1 MSNANEET
9 EGVPRGR
16 NRHEEEAPAAEEEE
30 EARRAGLGF
39 ERDND
44 HQDEE
49 WEDEFASGDEDEDD
63 EEDIDEDD
71 ELPMAYMFFGMMM
84 NHLDVAVLDENTFG
98 ARDRFGHIFVGAVED
113 PIQSFLE
120 ENSMNPS
127 RFENVTLGGSISKM
141 LDKNPEKLK
150 HLFKEMVTHLP
161 ELLRISVFLPS
172 RIPRMG
178 TFLRLLRTHLY
189 PQLIAVNED
198 TTVRVERHRIQVRE
212 SHCFSRIVSLEV
224 DEDFSYDGTQVDGH
238 RTNAAG
244 GVPSMLRR
252 GRGSS
257 SGGGGGGGAGLECW
271 YGPFLE
277 EVLRLPNVRA
287 VEISTNVLSTTFQ
300 EICSLPSLVSLILS
314 NINTCKDR
322 FEFVTLANALTPQG
336 GGQKRKR
343 NGGLINVSGKLAN
356 LESLSLRDIVLN
368 PEGMELLRVTM
379 LSNTTIQTFSIA
391 NFRVESSPPVTEEQ
405 LWATF
410 LGIFNYNKTLTS
422 MDVKPGNLSETDWQ
436 YGNVLEGKVHRALVD
451 HNHTIQGFSFGFS
464 YSDEI
469 KHRLDL
475 NLFGLASI
483 TGPSCT
489 REQFQAALIGA
500 VEQDKPRHLFRVLF
514 QLFQD
519 HPHLVAFLE

>member
-1 MSNANEET
+1 MSNANEEN

-16 NRHEEEAPAAEEEE
+16 NRHEEDAPAAEEEE
-30 EARRAGLGF
+30 EARRAGIGF
-39 ERDND
+39 EREND

-49 WEDEFASGDEDEDD
+49 WEDEFASSDEADDDEDD
-63 EEDIDEDD
+63 Y
-71 ELPMAYMFFGMMM
+71 LPFEYLM
-84 NHLDVAVLDENTFG
+84 HCLDVAVLDENTFG
-98 ARDRFGHIFVGAVED
+98 ARDRFGHILFVAEED

-120 ENSMNPS
+120 HNSMNPS
-127 RFENVTLGGSISKM
+127 RFENVNLTGPISKM
-141 LDKNPEKLK
+141 LDKNPEKLE
-150 HLFKEMVTHLP
+150 HLFTEMLTHLP
-161 ELLRISVFLPS
+161 AFLRLRVYLPS

-178 TFLRLLRTHLY
+178 TFLRLLRTHVY

-198 TTVRVERHRIQVRE
+198 VQVRVERNSIQVSERQ
-212 SHCFSRIVSLEV
+212 CFRRVVSLQV
-224 DEDFSYDGTQVDGH
+224 DEDFSYDGTLVDGH
-238 RTNAAG
+238 RTNAADG
-244 GVPSMLRR
+244 IPSALRR
-252 GRGSS
+252 GRRSS
-257 SGGGGGGGAGLECW
+257 SGGGDGGLECW

-287 VEISTNVLSTTFQ
+287 VDISANVLSTTFQ

-489 REQFQAALIGA
+489 REQFQAALIVA